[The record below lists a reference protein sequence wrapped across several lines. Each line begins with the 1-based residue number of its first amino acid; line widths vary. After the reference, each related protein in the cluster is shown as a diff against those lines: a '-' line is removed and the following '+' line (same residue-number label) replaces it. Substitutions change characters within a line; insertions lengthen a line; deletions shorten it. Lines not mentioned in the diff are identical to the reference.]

1 MKQDKRGMSG
11 IVVTL
16 IIIGIALA
24 AVGVVWYV
32 INNIITTQEAS
43 VTQASG
49 QTFQSCT
56 QANYV
61 TWTSGCTGVT
71 RYIGGQKCCDNT
83 LT

>member
-1 MKQDKRGMSG
+1 MKQNKRGMSG

-49 QTFQSCT
+49 QTFQSCA
-56 QANYV
+56 QAGYV

-71 RYIGGQKCCDNT
+71 RYTGGQKCCDNT
-83 LT
+83 A